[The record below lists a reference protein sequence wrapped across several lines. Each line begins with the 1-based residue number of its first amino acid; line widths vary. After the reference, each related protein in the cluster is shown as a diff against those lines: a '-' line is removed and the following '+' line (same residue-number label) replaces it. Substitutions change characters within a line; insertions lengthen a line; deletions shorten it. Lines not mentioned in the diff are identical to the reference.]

1 MNWAIALLAKTSKSV
16 YNDIANVMKLSSPS
30 WVMRKTQDLVGKQG
44 ITGHQGINL
53 FSIQTFSEKFG
64 CSASNIVKGSIS
76 LDDMYIKQGN
86 HFIFLL

>member
-16 YNDIANVMKLSSPS
+16 YNDIAKVMKLPSPS

-53 FSIQTFSEKFG
+53 FSIQTFREKFG
-64 CSASNIVKGSIS
+64 CSASNIVKGSI
-76 LDDMYIKQGN
+76 
-86 HFIFLL
+86 